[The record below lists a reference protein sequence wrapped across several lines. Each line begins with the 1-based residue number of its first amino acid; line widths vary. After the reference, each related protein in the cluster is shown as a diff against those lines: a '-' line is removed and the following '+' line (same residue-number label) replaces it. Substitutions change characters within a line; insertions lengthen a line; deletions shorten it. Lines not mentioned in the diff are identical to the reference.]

1 MRIKKGGNGCTF
13 QSKEEIIYPFSNSFL
28 RIISKIIIYLLLH
41 ETEYLHISRSTSDIP
56 SRQKTHAA
64 GHEVSSNRKR
74 STLSRISIK
83 NEKETAAVSLKKE
96 LQCWKC
102 RHPSLFKWSK
112 KQSRCDCPGMYVLG
126 AFQLYARFYQWWCG
140 AYYRDSFYKDF
151 RGSGEVKERKNSP
164 AAGFPLMTVS

>member
-64 GHEVSSNRKR
+64 GHEMSSNRKR

-96 LQCWKC
+96 LQCYENAGTRLYLNGRK
-102 RHPSLFKWSK
+102 
-112 KQSRCDCPGMYVLG
+112 SRAD
-126 AFQLYARFYQWWCG
+126 AIARACTCSEHSSYM
-140 AYYRDSFYKDF
+140 RDFISDDAEHITEIHFIKISADQ
-151 RGSGEVKERKNSP
+151 VK
-164 AAGFPLMTVS
+164 